1 MSWPLLSLREWQ
13 RRPLR
18 MSITTMGVALAVAA
32 LWSLLAFAH
41 GYQTGLRNDLDKL
54 GAHIIVVPKGC
65 PYDAASLALH
75 GASWPCYLQ
84 AAYLQEVRGTRRAGV
99 AGAVWARR
107 GLPPGWRGRAR
118 AGRVISRPGA

>member
-1 MSWPLLSLREWQ
+1 MTWTLLSLREWQ

-75 GASWPCYLQ
+75 GASWPCYLK
-84 AAYLQEVRGTRRAGV
+84 AEYLKEVRGTHGIAVAAPMLMNAYFDKSGAQTVYVGV
-99 AGAVWARR
+99 ERSI
-107 GLPPGWRGRAR
+107 L
-118 AGRVISRPGA
+118 I

>member
-1 MSWPLLSLREWQ
+1 MTWTLLSLREWQ

-41 GYQTGLRNDLDKL
+41 GYQPGLRNDLDKL

-75 GASWPCYLQ
+75 GASWPCYLK
-84 AAYLQEVRGTRRAGV
+84 AEYLKEVRGTHGIAVPHRVDERLLRQERSTNRIRGSRAQ
-99 AGAVWARR
+99 AF
-107 GLPPGWRGRAR
+107 
-118 AGRVISRPGA
+118 